1 MVNGGSQGCGREGEK
16 ERKEA
21 RECRETKKRSTKRHF
36 GITSGKRGAGNTPA
50 RNTCVLLVG
59 RNDEQLGP
67 KLKPFQIAGRVKTG
81 ET

>member
-1 MVNGGSQGCGREGEK
+1 MMYRGGHGCGGKRK
-16 ERKEA
+16 KKRAKACER
-21 RECRETKKRSTKRHF
+21 RETKKRSTKRHF